1 MSAVV
6 TAWRAWPP
14 LGQLA
19 SFLALWFLIWLP
31 LGLPLMAKV
40 GWNPKQDA
48 TPSQKL
54 TLVIPLYLLAPGVVA
69 LWLWLSETS
78 LSDYGWSAEPR
89 FWLQGLLGWGL
100 GLLGLALVWALDS
113 LLGICYWQR
122 EKLGLWFKLSL
133 PIAVLALGVG
143 AAEELIFRG
152 IFQTRLQSVFSP
164 WVAAVLASAVFAL
177 LHLLWERR
185 QTLPQIPGL
194 FALGLVLVLART
206 AAQGQLGLAWG
217 LHSAWV
223 FGLASVDSAELLTY
237 VKAEGTWLSGRFN
250 QPLAGLGG
258 VLCLALTALVL
269 SSGGAGAFANPL

>member
-1 MSAVV
+1 MSAVL

-14 LGQLA
+14 LGQLG

-40 GWNPKQDA
+40 GWNPRQDA
-48 TPSQKL
+48 MPSQKL
-54 TLVIPLYLLAPGVVA
+54 ALVIPLYLLAPAVIA
-69 LWLWLSETS
+69 LWLWLSETA
-78 LSDYGWSAEPR
+78 LPDYGWSAEPR
-89 FWLQGLLGWGL
+89 FWLHSLLGWGL
-100 GLLGLALVWALDS
+100 GLLGLALVWVLES
-113 LLGICYWQR
+113 LLGVCRWQSQNL
-122 EKLGLWFKLSL
+122 KMWLKLSL
-133 PIAVLALGVG
+133 PIAVLALGIG

-152 IFQTRLQSVFSP
+152 IFQTRLQEAFSP

-194 FALGLVLVLART
+194 FALGLVLVLARM
-206 AAQGQLGLAWG
+206 ADQGELSLAWG

-223 FGLASVDSAELLTY
+223 FGLASADSAELLTY
-237 VKAEGTWLSGRFN
+237 SEAEGTWLSGIFN

-258 VLCLALTALVL
+258 FLCLALTALVL
-269 SSGGAGAFANPL
+269 RVLMTPNL